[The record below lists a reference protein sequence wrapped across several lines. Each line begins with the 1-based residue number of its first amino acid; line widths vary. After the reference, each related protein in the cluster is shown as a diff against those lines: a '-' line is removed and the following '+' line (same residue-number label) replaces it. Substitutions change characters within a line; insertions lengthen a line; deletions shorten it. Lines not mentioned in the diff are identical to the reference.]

1 MPSQDTSALLAFPC
15 DFPIKVLGKRQAGFA
30 QSIVDVVKRHAPDFD
45 ASTLEMRASREAT
58 YLSLTLTIRATSR
71 AQLDDLYRELC
82 DHPMVTMV
90 L

>member
-1 MPSQDTSALLAFPC
+1 MPEQDSPTLLTFPC
-15 DFPIKVLGKRQAGFA
+15 DFPIKVMGRRQAAFA
-30 QSIVDVVKRHAPDFD
+30 QTIVDVVTRHAPDFD
-45 ASTLEMRASREAT
+45 PATLEMRTSREAT

-71 AQLDDLYRELC
+71 KQLDDLYRELC

>member
-1 MPSQDTSALLAFPC
+1 MPEQDSPTLLTFPC
-15 DFPIKVLGKRQAGFA
+15 DFPIKVMGRRQAAFA
-30 QSIVDVVKRHAPDFD
+30 QTIVDIVKRHAPDFD
-45 ASTLEMRASREAT
+45 PATLEMRTSREAT

-71 AQLDDLYRELC
+71 KQLDDLYRELC

>member
-1 MPSQDTSALLAFPC
+1 MPEQDSPTLLTFPC
-15 DFPIKVLGKRQAGFA
+15 DFPIKVMGRRQAAFA
-30 QSIVDVVKRHAPDFD
+30 QTIVDVVKRHAPDFD
-45 ASTLEMRASREAT
+45 PATLEMRTSREAT

-71 AQLDDLYRELC
+71 KQLDDLYRELC